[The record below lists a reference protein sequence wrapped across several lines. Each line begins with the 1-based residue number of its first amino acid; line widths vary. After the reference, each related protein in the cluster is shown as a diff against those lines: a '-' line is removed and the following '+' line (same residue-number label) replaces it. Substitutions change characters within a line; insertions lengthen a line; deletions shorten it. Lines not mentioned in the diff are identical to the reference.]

1 MISVNLLDTV
11 DKSVVL
17 WYNEEKRTG
26 VFLHGEQLST
36 ARYVRCDVGNSQ
48 AVHNRKQG
56 NVGRQRK
63 GYPSISEWRVLDFEN
78 GSTLEDLP
86 PEYGKWN
93 TVQQRFCRWRDK
105 GIWEKMLEAV
115 IQEPDFEWLMIDA
128 SHIKVHPH
136 ASGAPGGNQDMAR
149 TKGGSTP
156 KYIWPWMRMV
166 CRSDFLSQQVPLLIV
181 HRLVP

>member
-1 MISVNLLDTV
+1 MVSGILSSGVSVA
-11 DKSVVL
+11 
-17 WYNEEKRTG
+17 
-26 VFLHGEQLST
+26 GETRAS
-36 ARYVRCDVGNSQ
+36 
-48 AVHNRKQG
+48 
-56 NVGRQRK
+56 
-63 GYPSISEWRVLDFEN
+63 
-78 GSTLEDLP
+78 
-86 PEYGKWN
+86 GK
-93 TVQQRFCRWRDK
+93 
-105 GIWEKMLEAV
+105 KMLEAM

-156 KYIWPWMRMV
+156 RFIWPWMRMV

>member
-1 MISVNLLDTV
+1 MNILWKWAHTLLSRGGVLQRMGRALDFLEHILFANSISAKASIGVGTYFYHRGLDTV

-78 GSTLEDLP
+78 GSTMERP
-86 PEYGKWN
+86 AA
-93 TVQQRFCRWRDK
+93 
-105 GIWEKMLEAV
+105 GIW
-115 IQEPDFEWLMIDA
+115 
-128 SHIKVHPH
+128 
-136 ASGAPGGNQDMAR
+136 
-149 TKGGSTP
+149 
-156 KYIWPWMRMV
+156 
-166 CRSDFLSQQVPLLIV
+166 
-181 HRLVP
+181 

>member
-1 MISVNLLDTV
+1 MANPKIRFLSFHSSGSVAISTAISPFRTCSPPFLRGFPVQSRAPCFHCSISGVFVNARGLHMLFIQISASKRQRRHWIGTLLSAKKCSILLDTV

-56 NVGRQRK
+56 NVGRERK

-78 GSTLEDLP
+78 GSTMERP
-86 PEYGKWN
+86 AA
-93 TVQQRFCRWRDK
+93 
-105 GIWEKMLEAV
+105 GIW
-115 IQEPDFEWLMIDA
+115 
-128 SHIKVHPH
+128 
-136 ASGAPGGNQDMAR
+136 
-149 TKGGSTP
+149 
-156 KYIWPWMRMV
+156 
-166 CRSDFLSQQVPLLIV
+166 
-181 HRLVP
+181 

>member
-1 MISVNLLDTV
+1 MAEEARQEGFDEIARLFEGVGAIEKTHEERYRKLLANVREGLVFSRDGDRIWECSNCGHIVIGPSAPEVCPVCASSEGLFQAESRKLLDTV

-17 WYNEEKRTG
+17 WYNEEKRIG

-78 GSTLEDLP
+78 GSTMERP
-86 PEYGKWN
+86 AA
-93 TVQQRFCRWRDK
+93 
-105 GIWEKMLEAV
+105 GIW
-115 IQEPDFEWLMIDA
+115 
-128 SHIKVHPH
+128 
-136 ASGAPGGNQDMAR
+136 
-149 TKGGSTP
+149 
-156 KYIWPWMRMV
+156 
-166 CRSDFLSQQVPLLIV
+166 
-181 HRLVP
+181 

>member
-1 MISVNLLDTV
+1 MSHYHHLSTIERESILRMQGEGKSLRAMSRVLDAV

-56 NVGRQRK
+56 NVGRERK

-78 GSTLEDLP
+78 GSTMERP
-86 PEYGKWN
+86 AA
-93 TVQQRFCRWRDK
+93 
-105 GIWEKMLEAV
+105 GIW
-115 IQEPDFEWLMIDA
+115 
-128 SHIKVHPH
+128 
-136 ASGAPGGNQDMAR
+136 
-149 TKGGSTP
+149 
-156 KYIWPWMRMV
+156 
-166 CRSDFLSQQVPLLIV
+166 
-181 HRLVP
+181 

>member
-1 MISVNLLDTV
+1 MMHVADKYTYSFNFFLTFVDTV

-56 NVGRQRK
+56 NVGRERK

-78 GSTLEDLP
+78 GSTMERP
-86 PEYGKWN
+86 AA
-93 TVQQRFCRWRDK
+93 
-105 GIWEKMLEAV
+105 GIW
-115 IQEPDFEWLMIDA
+115 
-128 SHIKVHPH
+128 
-136 ASGAPGGNQDMAR
+136 
-149 TKGGSTP
+149 
-156 KYIWPWMRMV
+156 
-166 CRSDFLSQQVPLLIV
+166 
-181 HRLVP
+181 